1 MEYFTKDDNVSP
13 MPCHVNHLF
22 HTDCLKPWLQK
33 NKNCPLCKYT
43 VQSPRELSMTQDLML
58 NASINNRSMSMS
70 HDSLE
75 LGNRAMIRRPQS
87 RYN

>member
-1 MEYFTKDDNVSP
+1 MEDFKAVDRVSP

-22 HTDCLKPWLQK
+22 HTDCLKPWLEK

-58 NASINNRSMSMS
+58 NTSLAHRTSASFSNDGSM
-70 HDSLE
+70 E
-75 LGNRAMIRRPQS
+75 LGRRMRGPKNR
-87 RYN
+87 YH